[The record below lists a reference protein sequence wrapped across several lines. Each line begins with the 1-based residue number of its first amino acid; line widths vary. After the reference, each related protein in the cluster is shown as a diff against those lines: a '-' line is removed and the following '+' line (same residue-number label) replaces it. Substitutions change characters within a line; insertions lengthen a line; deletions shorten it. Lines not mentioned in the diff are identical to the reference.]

1 MRHGHKCEALLCYI
15 IQGKLSYGIFQQ
27 SQIALQIIKLR
38 TSHLSAALKVHP
50 TATYG
55 VIQMVLCASFT
66 IAINFYLNRIFFTAQ
81 RYVVKSDIR
90 DVFKNCRNFFL
101 GRFQIALTL
110 CQLNFQLLALIN
122 QLLVWS
128 TAFHLR

>member
-1 MRHGHKCEALLCYI
+1 MRHGHKCEAPLCYV
-15 IQGKLSYGIFQQ
+15 IQSKLSYGIFQQ

-38 TSHLSAALKVHP
+38 TSHLSATLKVHP
-50 TATYG
+50 AATYS
-55 VIQMVLCASFT
+55 VIQMVLCTSFA
-66 IAINFYLNRIFFTAQ
+66 IAINFYLDGIFFTAQ
-81 RYVVKSDIR
+81 RHVVKSDIR

-122 QLLVWS
+122 QFLIWS
-128 TAFHLR
+128 TALHLR